1 MKQEVFHSLG
11 VCFKSLKA
19 FAFTFKEESLKQC
32 DTRAALHKLLLPN
45 TSLNL
50 ECTNICTKL
59 DFKTTS
65 FFFSFALFRE
75 I

>member
-50 ECTNICTKL
+50 ECTNICTNW
-59 DFKTTS
+59 TS
-65 FFFSFALFRE
+65 KQLLVFSFGLLFHE